1 MVNKK
6 TSKDYCRACRL
17 KKGDPYKA
25 NDAVRKKTGRKR
37 KKYLE
42 PKKYGVFKKKEAA
55 CGRKYC

>member
-25 NDAVRKKTGRKR
+25 NDAVRKK
-37 KKYLE
+37 LQE
-42 PKKYGVFKKKEAA
+42 KE
-55 CGRKYC
+55 KNI